1 MEQQSTSREVRTPRI
16 ARVLSVL
23 GIVLIA
29 FGILIGIVIPLAIT
43 PAWETMSAMDDPR
56 RFEIFIRSPWIVFVH
71 VAAGTICMG
80 VSKAIRILEEIRAG
94 R

>member
-1 MEQQSTSREVRTPRI
+1 MEQETGSREVTTHRI
-16 ARVLSVL
+16 AKVLTVL
-23 GIVLIA
+23 GIVLIV
-29 FGILIGIVIPLAIT
+29 FGVLMGIVVPLAIR

-56 RFEIFIRSPWIVFVH
+56 RFEIFFRAPWFVLLH
-71 VAAGTICMG
+71 AAGGAICLG